1 MTLES
6 SAGEDRETMH
16 ALLPVRLL
24 CKARNACTMSW
35 VPLLT
40 NGEEGDMVNNKVAEM
55 TQTEFKEMLETVI
68 ETTVEEK
75 LLEIL
80 GDPDDGL
87 DLREA
92 VRDRLIRQRK
102 AVVNG
107 QYGQPLEEL
116 VGELGLE

>member
-1 MTLES
+1 M
-6 SAGEDRETMH
+6 A
-16 ALLPVRLL
+16 
-24 CKARNACTMSW
+24 
-35 VPLLT
+35 T
-40 NGEEGDMVNNKVAEM
+40 NRIAQM
-55 TQTEFKEMLETVI
+55 TQSEFKEMLETVI

-80 GDPDDGL
+80 GDPDEGME
-87 DLREA
+87 LREA

-107 QYGQPLEEL
+107 QYGQPLEDV